1 MSRPYSATNHAI
13 EILDHY
19 IVGEASPADLVSA
32 LQDLLVETACIRASY
47 YAIVNS
53 DNEANKE

>member
-1 MSRPYSATNHAI
+1 MKPYSATNHAI

-19 IVGEASPADLVSA
+19 ITGEATPADLVSA
-32 LQDLLVETACIRASY
+32 IQDLLVETACIRASY
-47 YAIVNS
+47 YAMVNA